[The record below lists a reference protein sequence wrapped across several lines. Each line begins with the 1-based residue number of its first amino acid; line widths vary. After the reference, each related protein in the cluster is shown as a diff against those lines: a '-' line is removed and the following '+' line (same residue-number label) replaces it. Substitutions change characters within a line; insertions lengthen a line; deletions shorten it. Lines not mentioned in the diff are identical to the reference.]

1 LVQVILIAFI
11 CDKSAA
17 HNIGGFRL
25 HSHTTLCTAYWITQ
39 VDKAWLADLLMMVS
53 FEVFTSS
60 SYACIN

>member
-1 LVQVILIAFI
+1 IL
-11 CDKSAA
+11 CDKPVTYK
-17 HNIGGFRL
+17 IGGFRS
-25 HSHTTLCTAYWITQ
+25 HSHTTLCTACWITQ